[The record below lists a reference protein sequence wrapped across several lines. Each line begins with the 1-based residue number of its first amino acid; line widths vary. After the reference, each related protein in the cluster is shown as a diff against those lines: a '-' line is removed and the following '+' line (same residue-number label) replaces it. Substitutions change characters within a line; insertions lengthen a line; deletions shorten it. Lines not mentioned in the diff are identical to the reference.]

1 MTFVNTLSVVSCCL
15 VAILLILGNENAD
28 TSTHNSCTIMHL
40 YKPAVEP
47 AWHRRRQQQRSAARK
62 LLKAVEA
69 LIAASAEVP
78 SHLVTEIPK
87 AIAHIQGHHGSEV
100 PRRVLD
106 WVQSMKEGWQTKS
119 YGKKRRSW
127 LWTPQSAEKYGWVA
141 CIRRM
146 QGMAQLGFIY
156 QRPMCLWPSMGL

>member
-1 MTFVNTLSVVSCCL
+1 M
-15 VAILLILGNENAD
+15 
-28 TSTHNSCTIMHL
+28 
-40 YKPAVEP
+40 PAVEP

-62 LLKAVEA
+62 LLKAVDA

-87 AIAHIQGHHGSEV
+87 TIAHIQGHRRSGV
-100 PRRVLD
+100 PKRVQD
-106 WVQSMKEGWQTKS
+106 WVQSMNEGWQTKS

-141 CIRRM
+141 CNR
-146 QGMAQLGFIY
+146 G
-156 QRPMCLWPSMGL
+156 